1 MAVFGSAPLGVEAD
15 VSTIRQYTFHLVPP
29 GHPMS
34 TDRFRFGEFLL
45 DAGSRSLLREGEP
58 VSLNARYFDALCLLL
73 REKGKMVGKQRFFE
87 EVWAGSVVTDA
98 ALTQCIKEIRRQLGD
113 DANAPRFVR
122 TVAGRGYCFIAE
134 VVEAPGDVTKPG
146 ALLAAGET
154 LPVSAAASLPVL
166 WGDVLA
172 ATGGGALAGLVG
184 GLLYGSLL
192 AFAPQA
198 GGLGSLS
205 VLLVLLAL
213 SVLVGMAGAF
223 GVGAGMALGRRLGS
237 STVSVVA
244 GATAGGLLIGG
255 MARLLGSD
263 VFTLLVGHAPA
274 GITGGLEGA
283 AIGFALAAGWLAGG
297 GFDAPRGHRP
307 VQLAALCTG
316 FAGALVS
323 LAGGRMMA
331 GSLAQ
336 VAATFEQSRL
346 DLAPLAALFGE
357 AQFGPLAQTALGA
370 LEGAVFGG
378 CVAAVLLAARRRQRA
393 ASA

>member
-1 MAVFGSAPLGVEAD
+1 MPD
-15 VSTIRQYTFHLVPP
+15 V
-29 GHPMS
+29 
-34 TDRFRFGEFLL
+34 RFRFGEFLL
-45 DAGSRSLLREGEP
+45 DAGSRSLLRDGVP
-58 VSLNARYFDALCLLL
+58 VALNARYFDALCLLL
-73 REKGKMVGKQRFFE
+73 REQGQMVGKQRFFD

-134 VVEAPGDVTKPG
+134 VTVEAPGDAINGG
-146 ALLAAGET
+146 AELSVGEARRAT
-154 LPVSAAASLPVL
+154 AAASLPV
-166 WGDVLA
+166 WWSDVLA
-172 ATGGGALAGLVG
+172 ATAGGGLAGLVG

-223 GVGAGMALGRRLGS
+223 GVGTGMALGRRFGG
-237 STVSVVA
+237 STVLVLA

-255 MARLLGSD
+255 VTRLLGSD

-283 AIGFALAAGWLAGG
+283 AIGFSLAAGWLAGG
-297 GFDAPRGHRP
+297 GFDVPRGHRP

-316 FAGALVS
+316 LAGALVS

-336 VAATFEQSRL
+336 VTATFEQSRL

-378 CVAAVLLAARRRQRA
+378 CVAAVLLAARRRQPA
-393 ASA
+393 AAA